1 MRYPILRQK
10 EVAEAL
16 WAYRNAVVE
25 EAHTDMRMEAFLS
38 EASDP
43 AVTKRELD
51 ALGERFE
58 AASEHA
64 IAAVKS
70 AYDAL
75 EIALQAT
82 KDRPS

>member
-16 WAYRNAVVE
+16 WAYRNAVMD
-25 EAHTDMRMEAFLS
+25 EARADMHREALLNGP
-38 EASDP
+38 SDP
-43 AVTKRELD
+43 AVTERELE

-58 AASEHA
+58 AASERA
-64 IAAVKS
+64 IAAVKA

-75 EIALQAT
+75 EIALQAA
-82 KDRPS
+82 KDQPP